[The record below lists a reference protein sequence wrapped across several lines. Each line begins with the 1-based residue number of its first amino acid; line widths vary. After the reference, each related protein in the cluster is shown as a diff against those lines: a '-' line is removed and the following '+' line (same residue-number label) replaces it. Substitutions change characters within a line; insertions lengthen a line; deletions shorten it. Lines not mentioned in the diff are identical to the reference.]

1 MAFFKFRLP
10 GQRGASESTGGAA
23 PTESVEVLRQRAK
36 HRLIGAAVLVLLGV
50 VGFPL
55 LFDTQPRPIAVN
67 IPIDIPDKNKV
78 APLTVPPPPTAAR
91 PSAAEA
97 LGRPATPVVTPA
109 RSASV
114 TPASSLGDR
123 EQLVGDDPEQKVP
136 VASTKSTQSAPKK
149 EADKPAP
156 PKKDPPKKE
165 ADRPA
170 TSASS
175 RAAEPRARSVDDGS
189 KAQALLDGRES
200 AARAAAAESARA
212 KASDAAG
219 DRFIVQIGAFAENT
233 KAREAR
239 LKVEA
244 AGLKTYTH
252 VADTKDGKRI
262 RVRVGPYD
270 SRAEAEKAAKRIKGL
285 GLPAAILT
293 L

>member
-36 HRLIGAAVLVLLGV
+36 HRLIGAAVLVLLGMI
-50 VGFPL
+50 GFPL
-55 LFDTQPRPIAVN
+55 LFDTQPRPIAVD
-67 IPIDIPDKNKV
+67 IPISIPDKNKV
-78 APLTVPPPPTAAR
+78 APLTLPPPPLAAR

-97 LGRPATPVVTPA
+97 VGKLAPPA
-109 RSASV
+109 RNPSV
-114 TPASSLGDR
+114 APASSLDDR
-123 EQLVGDDPEQKVP
+123 EQLVGADSVKKAPA
-136 VASTKSTQSAPKK
+136 ASAKPADVAPKK
-149 EADKPAP
+149 EATKPPPEKKDKP
-156 PKKDPPKKE
+156 KE
-165 ADRPA
+165 
-170 TSASS
+170 S
-175 RAAEPRARSVDDGS
+175 ARSDEGS
-189 KAQALLDGRES
+189 KAQALLEGRDSGTKGSTAPEP
-200 AARAAAAESARA
+200 ARA
-212 KASDAAG
+212 KASSEAHGD
-219 DRFIVQIGAFAENT
+219 DRFIVQIGAFAENA